1 MRKSVVR
8 DATQRNPA
16 PVDYN
21 KHLGRIDRIPML
33 SRIVMMFEQN
43 RKALGLREAP
53 SEELEQTCFLIYDSM
68 EAPTR
73 TFHTIEHLFDLHYG
87 ADPIQT
93 SAIAFH
99 DIIYYQI
106 DGGLSERQSRCLHDI
121 FIVQNGKLFITKHK
135 LEPSIEVVMDVFGFE
150 YGQYL
155 DPFKGMNE
163 FLSACVAARVHA
175 GIDGDSKYNQA
186 LNAKRSACI
195 EMTIPFRKENAQGK
209 RTVDVL
215 YDRLCKMNDKYD
227 FGWDEPEIV
236 QAVQRAADLGNRD
249 LANFAWKDHAA
260 FLSNTWKLLPESNV
274 KLRTTAFYLS
284 DMQSALFKMVNFFS
298 HLDPTSLFIA
308 FRDPKEEKKQEANT
322 KEATRNI
329 RCARSY
335 VASKF
340 IGISI
345 LCAIADLTGGDTP
358 CQHFTGDRKN
368 TPHRKNSDQI
378 HFYLDWLKKPERGVT
393 CDRDVMKV
401 LRKGRKEEDNFD
413 SRNSPLGAF
422 VYSYLG
428 DEGLDAALKYAE
440 CPMDAMHGRIFL
452 EHLPMKMVIELIV
465 AASKTCLIR
474 KEKILNIIEE
484 LPSGF
489 QEKYDAM
496 YVQGED
502 VSELTMSSVSSTES
516 IRSAVQRSLNSIKEN
531 NCLSF
536 MK

>member
-1 MRKSVVR
+1 MRKSLVL
-8 DATQRNPA
+8 DASQRNPA

-21 KHLGRIDRIPML
+21 KQLGRIDRIPML
-33 SRIVMMFEQN
+33 SRIVLMFEQN
-43 RKALGLREAP
+43 RKALGLGEA
-53 SEELEQTCFLIYDSM
+53 SLEDMEQLSFLIYDSM

-121 FIVQNGKLFITKHK
+121 FTDQNGKLFITKHK
-135 LEPSIEVVMDVFGFE
+135 LEQTIEIVMDVFGFE
-150 YGQYL
+150 YGQLL

-163 FLSACVAARVHA
+163 FLSACVAARVFT
-175 GIDGDSKYNQA
+175 GIDGISKYNQE

-195 EMTIPFRKENAQGK
+195 EMTIPFRKENADGQ

-249 LANFAWKDHAA
+249 LANFAWKDHGA

-274 KLRTTAFYLS
+274 KLRTRAFYLS
-284 DMQSALFKMVNFFS
+284 DMQNALFKMVNFFS

-308 FRDPKEEKKQEANT
+308 FRDPKEEKRQEANT
-322 KEATRNI
+322 KEAARNI
-329 RCARSY
+329 RSARSY

-340 IGISI
+340 IGITA

-393 CDRDVMKV
+393 CDHDVMKV
-401 LRKGRKEEDNFD
+401 
-413 SRNSPLGAF
+413 
-422 VYSYLG
+422 
-428 DEGLDAALKYAE
+428 
-440 CPMDAMHGRIFL
+440 RIL
-452 EHLPMKMVIELIV
+452 HL
-465 AASKTCLIR
+465 
-474 KEKILNIIEE
+474 
-484 LPSGF
+484 
-489 QEKYDAM
+489 
-496 YVQGED
+496 
-502 VSELTMSSVSSTES
+502 STY
-516 IRSAVQRSLNSIKEN
+516 R
-531 NCLSF
+531 
-536 MK
+536 